1 MQFPVPSSQFPENLG
16 DGVQLRTE
24 NRELRTSTRQNSCRG
39 YILIT
44 LMLFITLLAMAA
56 LAVLPKIAQQAQRD
70 REEEMLHRGT
80 EYMRAIK
87 KYYKKFGRY
96 PSRVEELENTNQIRF
111 LRKRFK
117 DPLVTDAKEK
127 GEKDFKFVRQGDPIL
142 NMLGLGGV
150 GQGASAGVGQGLNP
164 QAAAALGQQLQTGK
178 PPGGAGVAGV
188 LNQITN
194 NPLATGLPGQQN
206 LGTQTPATG
215 DSENSD
221 TPADGK
227 TGDAKSAASSNDSGA
242 PGGQVFGGGP
252 ILGVASTS
260 KAKTIREFNKKNHYN
275 EWVFIYDPQ
284 SDRGGLLKGPIQPDA
299 TGRGIGIG
307 QTGGPQGVM
316 PGQGQGLGQGQG
328 QGLGGPGPGPQG
340 TPPQQQPPE
349 DQ

>member
-1 MQFPVPSSQFPENLG
+1 
-16 DGVQLRTE
+16 
-24 NRELRTSTRQNSCRG
+24 
-39 YILIT
+39 
-44 LMLFITLLAMAA
+44 MLFITLLAMAA

-70 REEEMLHRGT
+70 REEEMVHRGT

-150 GQGASAGVGQGLNP
+150 GQGVGGQGLNP
-164 QAAAALGQQLQTGK
+164 QVPPGIVLQPQAGK
-178 PPGGAGVAGV
+178 PPLGGPGGAGG
-188 LNQITN
+188 LSQIDPN
-194 NPLATGLPGQQN
+194 NPLVTGLPGQQN
-206 LGTQTPATG
+206 PGTPPPATTG
-215 DSENSD
+215 DSENTD
-221 TPADGK
+221 APDATK
-227 TGDAKSAASSNDSGA
+227 TVDAKSAGSSNDSGG
-242 PGGQVFGGGP
+242 PGTQVFGGGP

-260 KAKTIREFNKKNHYN
+260 KAKTIRVFNKKEHYN
-275 EWVFIYDPQ
+275 EWVFIYDPN
-284 SDRGGLLKGPIQPDA
+284 SDRGGLLKGPIQPDS

-316 PGQGQGLGQGQG
+316 PGQAQGLGQGQG
-328 QGLGGPGPGPQG
+328 LGGAPGPGPQG